1 MIWLLAF
8 LVVFLYISGLFTFR
22 ELVKY
27 SDATDKDDKIVLD
40 FWFVWVWLAIYEII
54 RDKQKFDW

>member
-22 ELVKY
+22 ALVKY
-27 SDATDKDDKIVLD
+27 YDATYKDDKIVLA

-54 RDKQKFDW
+54 RDKQKFEW

>member
-22 ELVKY
+22 ALVKY
-27 SDATDKDDKIVLD
+27 SYATDKDDKIVLA

-54 RDKQKFDW
+54 RDKQKFEW

>member
-22 ELVKY
+22 AFAKY
-27 SDATDKDDKIVLD
+27 SGATDKDDKIVLA
-40 FWFVWVWLAIYEII
+40 FWFVWVWLVIYEII

>member
-1 MIWLLAF
+1 MILLLAF

-22 ELVKY
+22 AFVKY
-27 SDATDKDDKIVLD
+27 SGATDKDDKIVLA

-54 RDKQKFDW
+54 REKQKFEW

>member
-8 LVVFLYISGLFTFR
+8 LFAFLYISGLFTFR
-22 ELVKY
+22 AFVKY
-27 SDATDKDDKIVLD
+27 YDATDKDDKIVLA

-54 RDKQKFDW
+54 RDKQKFEW

>member
-22 ELVKY
+22 ALVKY
-27 SDATDKDDKIVLD
+27 SDATDKDDKIVLA

-54 RDKQKFDW
+54 RDK

>member
-8 LVVFLYISGLFTFR
+8 LVVFLYISGLFTLR
-22 ELVKY
+22 ALVKY
-27 SDATDKDDKIVLD
+27 SDTTDKDDKIVLA

-54 RDKQKFDW
+54 RDKQKFEW

>member
-8 LVVFLYISGLFTFR
+8 LVVFLYISGLFTLR
-22 ELVKY
+22 ALVKY
-27 SDATDKDDKIVLD
+27 SDATDKDDKIVLA

-54 RDKQKFDW
+54 RDKQKFEW